1 MSYAGFYINLDRSA
15 ARRAAVE
22 AQLAKFGLSD
32 RYHRFAAVEGN
43 PAGIINPGIAPG
55 EVGCLLSHLTLL
67 KQNVGAGLHV
77 HVMEDDVL
85 LSRHTRPAIETVIAS
100 GLIDD
105 YDLLF
110 TETFIPPLARELGRL
125 KALYDRQVASAPGPG
140 ERRLNLAV
148 VEYFHATSSYIA
160 NKNAIGRVVA
170 VLDRDIGRHLAV
182 QPARHDHRNLAL
194 ELHVG
199 LEDALRRRGHGS
211 AQCVPCGLQIAL
223 RPDRHLALAVIAQ
236 PHGLEIGRAHV

>member
-1 MSYAGFYINLDRSA
+1 
-15 ARRAAVE
+15 
-22 AQLAKFGLSD
+22 
-32 RYHRFAAVEGN
+32 
-43 PAGIINPGIAPG
+43 
-55 EVGCLLSHLTLL
+55 
-67 KQNVGAGLHV
+67 
-77 HVMEDDVL
+77 MEDDVL

-170 VLDRDIGRHLAV
+170 VLDRAVAEGAKMPVDFLIRDAYLKQTLKVGCLFPFVTAV
-182 QPARHDHRNLAL
+182 QFDWTG
-194 ELHVG
+194 EQTITG
-199 LEDALRRRGHGS
+199 RRRD
-211 AQCVPCGLQIAL
+211 ARTAAA
-223 RPDRHLALAVIAQ
+223 LALARRSFFVDANIAELSALADKLIVPSGD
-236 PHGLEIGRAHV
+236 PHARLLGQVLALHADPRASTNVPDQS